1 MSSGVKAQDRLITCP
16 KCNKTMKT
24 KSFRYNHEK
33 KCQGNLTDR
42 PVKPK
47 AKPKEKPKPE
57 PINEP
62 MSL

>member
-33 KCQGNLTDR
+33 YVRVISQTDQLNQKQNPKKSLNL
-42 PVKPK
+42 KQL
-47 AKPKEKPKPE
+47 
-57 PINEP
+57 